1 MSLDFSF
8 SLEEL
13 EAAEAETANP
23 YLADSALGLQ
33 LITRLI
39 AQPQGVIHSEHRRQ
53 LHRLHQLIHQSF
65 VNLAARDDYPAE
77 AQAYRELVALEQSLE
92 DLVAFPDLANKTVI
106 GVGGGFSAGK
116 SRFLNSLLCVD
127 VLPESLEPTTA
138 IPSYIVQ
145 GEREEIIALNSFTQ
159 EVALDRSA
167 LQAITHAFQKHYQE
181 TLGVE
186 VGFAHVLRL
195 LMIHLPGLWQR
206 LAFLD
211 TPGYSKADRNDA
223 MHSDARIAQ
232 RQLADADHVIWL
244 LSAKN
249 GSIRRDDLEFLR
261 TLNHPKPIFFVVTQA
276 DLVGRSRIQVILNST
291 AQALDEAGII
301 RAGLMAWAAPL
312 GDLTGQHV
320 AGDDVRAWLDT
331 LNNQR
336 KRTQKRLACAR
347 VMDAIVAHN
356 SNAVANNRELLAALN
371 ELLPIAENLAEK
383 RRATLKQQ
391 IERLRNDQRRLNE
404 MVGAFGE
411 LKQEMLETITRIVGG
426 VAEDEEVQRG
436 HELIYRFRR
445 SWLNRPLVIG
455 EQFEI
460 RVLAIK
466 LDVKKI
472 IVEFGSAIAT
482 TGLSFS
488 MIRAGLRIDPQVLI
502 KGSLL
507 HGEVRLVDDVHV
519 TLAIRNPH
527 AAT

>member
-1 MSLDFSF
+1 MSLDFSL

-13 EAAEAETANP
+13 EAAEAEAANP
-23 YLADSALGLQ
+23 YMADSALGLQ

-39 AQPQGVIHSEHRRQ
+39 AQPQGTTHSEQRRQ
-53 LHRLHQLIHQSF
+53 LHRLHQMIHQSF

-77 AQAYRELVALEQSLE
+77 AQAYRELLALEQSLE
-92 DLVAFPDLANKTVI
+92 DLVAFPTLANKTVI

-145 GEREEIIALNSFTQ
+145 GEREQIIALNSFTQ
-159 EVALDRSA
+159 EIALDRSA
-167 LQAITHAFQKHYQE
+167 LQAITHAFQKHYKK
-181 TLGVE
+181 TANVE

-223 MHSDARIAQ
+223 AHSDARIAQ
-232 RQLADADHVIWL
+232 RQLSEADHVIWL

-261 TLNHPKPIFFVVTQA
+261 TLNHPKPIFFIVTQA
-276 DLVGRSRIQVILNST
+276 DLVARSRIQVILDST
-291 AQALDEAGII
+291 AHALDAAGIH

-312 GDLTGQHV
+312 GKLNGQHI
-320 AGDDVRAWLDT
+320 AGDDARAWLDL
-331 LNNQR
+331 LNSQP

-347 VMDAIVAHN
+347 VLDAIITHN
-356 SNAVANNRELLAALN
+356 SNAAANNREQLAAMN
-371 ELLPIAENLAEK
+371 ELLLIADGLADK
-383 RRATLKQQ
+383 RREAIKLQ
-391 IERLRNDQRRLNE
+391 IERLRHDQRRFLE
-404 MVGAFGE
+404 MVGAFGD
-411 LKQEMLETITRIVGG
+411 LKQQMLESITRIVGG
-426 VAEDEEVQRG
+426 VAEDEEVQRR
-436 HELIYRFRR
+436 HILMYRLRR
-445 SWLNRPLVIG
+445 DWLSRSLAIG
-455 EQFEI
+455 EHLEI
-460 RVLAIK
+460 RVLAAK
-466 LDVKKI
+466 VESKKI
-472 IVEFGSAIAT
+472 IVEFGSGIAS

-488 MIRAGLRIDPQVLI
+488 MIRGGLRIDPEILV

-507 HGEVRLVDDVHV
+507 HGEVRLVDHEHV
-519 TLAIRNPH
+519 TLAISYPL
-527 AAT
+527 AAD

>member
-1 MSLDFSF
+1 MSLEFNF

-13 EAAEAETANP
+13 EVAEAETANP

-39 AQPQGVIHSEHRRQ
+39 AQPQGVIPSEHRRQ

-92 DLVAFPDLANKTVI
+92 DMVAFPDLANKTVI

-145 GEREEIIALNSFTQ
+145 GEREEIIALNTFTQ
-159 EVALDRSA
+159 EVALDRRA

-195 LMIHLPGLWQR
+195 LMIHLPGLWRR

-223 MHSDARIAQ
+223 VHSDAWIAQ
-232 RQLADADHVIWL
+232 RQLAEADHVIWL

-276 DLVGRSRIQVILNST
+276 DLVGRSRIQAILDST
-291 AQALDEAGII
+291 VQALDDAHID

-312 GDLTGQHV
+312 GKLNGQHI
-320 AGDDVRAWLDT
+320 AGDDARAWLDT
-331 LNNQR
+331 LNRQP

-347 VMDAIVAHN
+347 VLDAIIAHN
-356 SNAVANNRELLAALN
+356 INATATNRELLSAMN
-371 ELLPIAENLAEK
+371 ELLPIADSLAEK
-383 RRATLKQQ
+383 RREVIKQQ

-404 MVGAFGE
+404 LVGAFGE
-411 LKQEMLETITRIVGG
+411 LKQEMLETITLIVGG
-426 VAEDEEVQRG
+426 VAEDEEVRRS

-445 SWLNRPLVIG
+445 TWLNRPLTIG

-460 RVLAIK
+460 RVLTVK
-466 LDVKKI
+466 PEMKKI
-472 IVEFGSAIAT
+472 IVEFGNGIAS
-482 TGLSFS
+482 TGLSFG
-488 MIRAGLRIDPQVLI
+488 MIRGGLRIDPLVLV

-507 HGEVRLVDDVHV
+507 HGEVRVVDDEFV
-519 TLAIRNPH
+519 TLAISNPH

>member
-13 EAAEAETANP
+13 QAAEAETANR

-39 AQPQGVIHSEHRRQ
+39 AQPQGAIRSEHRQQ

-77 AQAYRELVALEQSLE
+77 AQAYRELVVLEQSLE

-116 SRFLNSLLCVD
+116 SRFLNSLLCVN

-223 MHSDARIAQ
+223 VHSDARIAQ

-249 GSIRRDDLEFLR
+249 GSVLRNDLEFLR

-276 DLVGRSRIQVILNST
+276 DLVGRSRIQRILNST
-291 AQALDEAGII
+291 AQAIDEAGII

-331 LNNQR
+331 LNNQP

-347 VMDAIVAHN
+347 VMDAIIAHN

-460 RVLAIK
+460 QVLAVK
-466 LDVKKI
+466 LDAKKI
-472 IVEFGSAIAT
+472 IVEFGTAIAT

-488 MIRAGLRIDPQVLI
+488 MIRAGLRIDPQVLV

-507 HGEVRLVDDVHV
+507 HGEVRLVEDVHV